1 MKPSIISTGICG
13 AVTAAVVVTLSG
25 LAPVAIA
32 DPTSPDIS
40 TKLVGKTVFLDP
52 GHQGP
57 NHAENL
63 ARQVGNGRGGTK
75 DCQTTGMTTVNGVPE
90 HTINWKVAD
99 LVRAALQDLG
109 AKVVLSR
116 QDDSGWGGCVDE
128 RAQAANASGAD
139 VAVSIHADG
148 APAQD
153 RGFHLIVPQLPIP
166 DPKADQVQSGP
177 GLAATKAV
185 RDAYLEAGFPAA
197 NYAGAQDGL
206 QTRADVA
213 GPAMT
218 TVPDVFLEM
227 GNGANVEDA
236 ALLESPEGQVKHALA
251 ITTGLVGFLL
261 GAPQQAGA
269 VPAYTGSAADRPAS
283 APPSDTPPVQSV
295 PPAQSVPQAPA
306 TQQVPEGTQASAIQ
320 QPQAVPE
327 PAAVPTSDGT
337 VPTAPASSDPP
348 QGYTPAPG
356 YAPLPSSPDTQTPG
370 LAQSPGAPQGG
381 SPQSQGYAPSPNSP
395 QSQGYG
401 LSPNS
406 PQSQG
411 YGLSPNSP
419 QSQGY
424 GLSPNSPQSQGY
436 GFAPNSPQSPGAA
449 QTPGSPFV
457 PGQTA
462 PSTTGTLP
470 ALVGTIIQMML
481 PLATSLGM
489 DNTVITS
496 ELINLAYTLASTLLG
511 PTK

>member
-25 LAPVAIA
+25 LAPAAIA
-32 DPTSPDIS
+32 DPAAPDMS
-40 TKLVGKTVFLDP
+40 TKLAGKTIFLDP

-57 NHAENL
+57 NHVENL
-63 ARQVGNGRGGTK
+63 ATQVSNGRGGTK

-128 RAQAANASGAD
+128 RARAANASGAD

-153 RGFHLIVPQLPIP
+153 HGFHLIVPQLPIP
-166 DPKADQVQSGP
+166 DPKADQVQSGL

-213 GPAMT
+213 GPALT
-218 TVPDVFLEM
+218 TVPDVFIEM

-251 ITTGLVGFLL
+251 ITTGLVGYLL
-261 GAPQQAGA
+261 GAPQQATAAQGA
-269 VPAYTGSAADRPAS
+269 VPVQTGSTDQPAS
-283 APPSDTPPVQSV
+283 AP
-295 PPAQSVPQAPA
+295 QAPA
-306 TQQVPEGTQASAIQ
+306 AQQAPGGAQASAIPQ
-320 QPQAVPE
+320 SQAVPE
-327 PAAVPTSDGT
+327 PAVAPNSTGT
-337 VPTAPASSDPP
+337 VPTAPASSNPP
-348 QGYTPAPG
+348 QGYSQSPG
-356 YAPLPSSPDTQTPG
+356 YAQVPSSPDPQTPG
-370 LAQSPGAPQGG
+370 SARSPSTPQAD
-381 SPQSQGYAPSPNSP
+381 SP
-395 QSQGYG
+395 QGYG
-401 LSPNS
+401 LSPNT

-411 YGLSPNSP
+411 FGL
-419 QSQGY
+419 
-424 GLSPNSPQSQGY
+424 L
-436 GFAPNSPQSPGAA
+436 PNSPQSPGS
-449 QTPGSPFV
+449 QLL
-457 PGQTA
+457 PGQTV

-470 ALVGTIIQMML
+470 ALVGTIMQLML
-481 PLATSLGM
+481 PLAKSLGM

-496 ELINLAYTLASTLLG
+496 ELINFAYTLASTLLG

>member
-1 MKPSIISTGICG
+1 MSIYQVFRVRPRIIGTGICG

-25 LAPVAIA
+25 LAPAAIA
-32 DPTSPDIS
+32 DPASPDVS
-40 TKLVGKTVFLDP
+40 TKLVGKTIFLDP

-57 NHAENL
+57 NHGENL
-63 ARQVGNGRGGTK
+63 ARQVSDGRGGTK

-90 HTINWKVAD
+90 HTINWRVAE

-166 DPKADQVQSGP
+166 DSKADQVQSGL

-213 GPAMT
+213 GPALT
-218 TVPDVFLEM
+218 TVPDVFVEM
-227 GNGANVEDA
+227 GNGANAEDA

-261 GAPQQAGA
+261 GVPSQATGT
-269 VPAYTGSAADRPAS
+269 VPAQTGSSDRPAS
-283 APPSDTPPVQSV
+283 APLSNTSSAQAV
-295 PPAQSVPQAPA
+295 PRASTAPQVPGTTQAPA
-306 TQQVPEGTQASAIQ
+306 VP
-320 QPQAVPE
+320 QPQTLPE
-327 PAAVPTSDGT
+327 SAAEPTSAPSAGT
-337 VPTAPASSDPP
+337 VVPSAPASSNPP
-348 QGYTPAPG
+348 QGYAPAPG
-356 YAPLPSSPDTQTPG
+356 YAPMPSAPGTQTPG
-370 LAQSPGAPQGG
+370 QSPSAPQAG
-381 SPQSQGYAPSPNSP
+381 SPQSQGF
-395 QSQGYG
+395 G
-401 LSPNS
+401 LLANT
-406 PQSQG
+406 
-411 YGLSPNSP
+411 
-419 QSQGY
+419 
-424 GLSPNSPQSQGY
+424 
-436 GFAPNSPQSPGAA
+436 PQSPGSTH
-449 QTPGSPFV
+449 TPGSQLL
-457 PGQTA
+457 PGHTA
-462 PSTTGTLP
+462 PSTTLTLP
-470 ALVGTIIQMML
+470 ALVGAIMQMML
-481 PLATSLGM
+481 PLARSLGM
-489 DNTVITS
+489 DNTVLTS

>member
-25 LAPVAIA
+25 LAPAAIA
-32 DPTSPDIS
+32 DPAAPDMS
-40 TKLVGKTVFLDP
+40 TKLAGKTIFLDP

-63 ARQVGNGRGGTK
+63 ATQVSNGRGGTK

-128 RAQAANASGAD
+128 RARAANASGAD

-213 GPAMT
+213 GPALT
-218 TVPDVFLEM
+218 TVPDVFIEM

-261 GAPQQAGA
+261 GAPQQATAAQGT
-269 VPAYTGSAADRPAS
+269 VPGQTGSTDRPAS
-283 APPSDTPPVQSV
+283 APQG
-295 PPAQSVPQAPA
+295 PAAQQAPGGA
-306 TQQVPEGTQASAIQ
+306 QTSAIP

-327 PAAVPTSDGT
+327 PAVSPNSTGAVPTAS
-337 VPTAPASSDPP
+337 ASSNPP
-348 QGYTPAPG
+348 QGYSQAPG
-356 YAPLPSSPDTQTPG
+356 YAQVPSSPDPQTPG
-370 LAQSPGAPQGG
+370 SAQSPSTPQAG
-381 SPQSQGYAPSPNSP
+381 SP
-395 QSQGYG
+395 QGYG
-401 LSPNS
+401 LSPNT

-411 YGLSPNSP
+411 FGL
-419 QSQGY
+419 
-424 GLSPNSPQSQGY
+424 L
-436 GFAPNSPQSPGAA
+436 PNSPQSPGS
-449 QTPGSPFV
+449 QLS
-457 PGQTA
+457 PGQTV
-462 PSTTGTLP
+462 PRTTGTLP
-470 ALVGTIIQMML
+470 ALVGTIMQLML
-481 PLATSLGM
+481 PLAKSLGM

-496 ELINLAYTLASTLLG
+496 QLINFAYTLASTLLG

>member
-1 MKPSIISTGICG
+1 MSIYQAFRVKPSIIGTGICG
-13 AVTAAVVVTLSG
+13 VVTAAVLVTLSG
-25 LAPVAIA
+25 LTPAAVA
-32 DPTSPDIS
+32 DPASPDMSI
-40 TKLVGKTVFLDP
+40 KLVGKTVFLDP

-57 NHAENL
+57 NHTENL
-63 ARQVGNGRGGTK
+63 AKQVGNGRGGTK

-90 HTINWKVAD
+90 HTINWKVAE

-109 AKVVLSR
+109 ATVVLSR

-148 APAQD
+148 APAQN

-177 GLAATKAV
+177 GLVATKAV

-261 GAPQQAGA
+261 GAPQQAGM
-269 VPAYTGSAADRPAS
+269 VPALTGSAADRPAS
-283 APPSDTPPVQSV
+283 APLSNT
-295 PPAQSVPQAPA
+295 PQAPA
-306 TQQVPEGTQASAIQ
+306 IAQPQSVPHAPAPQVPGGTQASSVP

-327 PAAVPTSDGT
+327 PTTVPNSAPSTGT
-337 VPTAPASSDPP
+337 APTAPASSNPP
-348 QGYTPAPG
+348 QGYAPAPG
-356 YAPLPSSPDTQTPG
+356 YTPVPSSPDTQTPWS
-370 LAQSPGAPQGG
+370 AQSPS
-381 SPQSQGYAPSPNSP
+381 SPGTQSPSSPGTPSHPGTSQSPGYALPPNT
-395 QSQGYG
+395 
-401 LSPNS
+401 
-406 PQSQG
+406 
-411 YGLSPNSP
+411 
-419 QSQGY
+419 
-424 GLSPNSPQSQGY
+424 
-436 GFAPNSPQSPGAA
+436 PQSPGTA
-449 QTPGSPFV
+449 QTPGAQVS

-462 PSTTGTLP
+462 PSATGSLP
-470 ALVGTIIQMML
+470 SLVGTIMQMML
-481 PLATSLGM
+481 PLAKSLGM
-489 DNTVITS
+489 DNTVVTS

-511 PTK
+511 PTR

>member
-1 MKPSIISTGICG
+1 MKPSIIRTGICG

-25 LAPVAIA
+25 LTPAAIA
-32 DPTSPDIS
+32 DPAPPDMS
-40 TKLVGKTVFLDP
+40 TKLVGKTIFLDP

-63 ARQVGNGRGGTK
+63 AKQVSDGRGGTK

-166 DPKADQVQSGP
+166 DPKADLVQSGA

-197 NYAGAQDGL
+197 NYAGAQDAL

-218 TVPDVFLEM
+218 TVPDVFIEM

-261 GAPQQAGA
+261 GAPQQATTALGTI
-269 VPAYTGSAADRPAS
+269 PAPTGSADRPAS
-283 APPSDTPPVQSV
+283 APLSDTPQ
-295 PPAQSVPQAPA
+295 AESVPQAPA
-306 TQQVPEGTQASAIQ
+306 AQQVPGGAQASAV
-320 QPQAVPE
+320 PQAVPE
-327 PAAVPTSDGT
+327 PAVVPNSAGT
-337 VPTAPASSDPP
+337 VPTAPASSNPP
-348 QGYTPAPG
+348 QGYAQAPG
-356 YAPLPSSPDTQTPG
+356 YAQVPSSPDPQTPG
-370 LAQSPGAPQGG
+370 SALSPSSPQAG
-381 SPQSQGYAPSPNSP
+381 SP
-395 QSQGYG
+395 QGYG
-401 LSPNS
+401 LLPN
-406 PQSQG
+406 
-411 YGLSPNSP
+411 N
-419 QSQGY
+419 
-424 GLSPNSPQSQGY
+424 
-436 GFAPNSPQSPGAA
+436 PQSPGSG
-449 QTPGSPFV
+449 QTPGSQLS

-481 PLATSLGM
+481 PLAKSLGM
-489 DNTVITS
+489 DNTVVTS
-496 ELINLAYTLASTLLG
+496 ELINFAYTLASTLLG

>member
-25 LAPVAIA
+25 LTPAAIA
-32 DPTSPDIS
+32 DPTSPDMS
-40 TKLVGKTVFLDP
+40 VKLAGKTIFLDP

-63 ARQVGNGRGGTK
+63 AKQVGDGRGGTK

-90 HTINWKVAD
+90 HTVNWKVAE

-128 RAQAANASGAD
+128 RAQAANVSGAD

-166 DPKADQVQSGP
+166 DPKVDQVQSGL
-177 GLAATKAV
+177 GLAASKAV
-185 RDAYLEAGFPAA
+185 RDAYMEVGFPAA

-218 TVPDVFLEM
+218 TVPDVFIEM

-236 ALLESPEGQVKHALA
+236 ALLETPEGQVKHALA

-261 GAPQQAGA
+261 GAQQQATTALGTI
-269 VPAYTGSAADRPAS
+269 PAQTGSTDRPAS
-283 APPSDTPPVQSV
+283 APLSNTPQE
-295 PPAQSVPQAPA
+295 QSVPQDSAA
-306 TQQVPEGTQASAIQ
+306 VPGGAQAA
-320 QPQAVPE
+320 AVPE
-327 PAAVPTSDGT
+327 PATVPNAAGT
-337 VPTAPASSDPP
+337 VPTAPASLNPP
-348 QGYTPAPG
+348 QGYAQAPG
-356 YAPLPSSPDTQTPG
+356 YAELPNSPGTQTPG
-370 LAQSPGAPQGG
+370 SAQSPSAPQAGT
-381 SPQSQGYAPSPNSP
+381 PQSQGFGVSPNTSQSQGFGVSPNSP
-395 QSQGYG
+395 QSQGFG
-401 LSPNS
+401 VSPNS

-411 YGLSPNSP
+411 FGVSPNSP
-419 QSQGY
+419 QSQGF
-424 GLSPNSPQSQGY
+424 GLSPNT
-436 GFAPNSPQSPGAA
+436 PQSPGLG
-449 QTPGSPFV
+449 QTPGSQFS

-470 ALVGTIIQMML
+470 ALVGTIMQMML
-481 PLATSLGM
+481 PLAKSLGM

>member
-25 LAPVAIA
+25 LTPAAIA
-32 DPTSPDIS
+32 DPASPDMS
-40 TKLVGKTVFLDP
+40 TKLAGKTIFLDP

-63 ARQVGNGRGGTK
+63 AKQVGNGRGGTK
-75 DCQTTGMTTVNGVPE
+75 DCQTTGMTTINGVPE

-139 VAVSIHADG
+139 VAVSIHADS

-166 DPKADQVQSGP
+166 DPRADQAQSGP
-177 GLAATKAV
+177 GLTATKAV

-197 NYAGAQDGL
+197 NYAGVQDGL

-218 TVPDVFLEM
+218 TVPDVFIEM

-261 GAPQQAGA
+261 GAQQAMTALGTI
-269 VPAYTGSAADRPAS
+269 PAQTGSGDRPAS
-283 APPSDTPPVQSV
+283 APLSNTPQ
-295 PPAQSVPQAPA
+295 AQAVPQAPA
-306 TQQVPEGTQASAIQ
+306 AVPGGAQASV
-320 QPQAVPE
+320 VPE
-327 PAAVPTSDGT
+327 PATAPNTAGT
-337 VPTAPASSDPP
+337 VPTAPASLNPP
-348 QGYTPAPG
+348 QGYAQAPG
-356 YAPLPSSPDTQTPG
+356 YAELPSSPDTQTPG
-370 LAQSPGAPQGG
+370 SAHSTSAPQAGAPR
-381 SPQSQGYAPSPNSP
+381 
-395 QSQGYG
+395 SQGYG
-401 LSPNS
+401 LSPNA
-406 PQSQG
+406 PRSQG
-411 YGLSPNSP
+411 YGLPNT
-419 QSQGY
+419 
-424 GLSPNSPQSQGY
+424 
-436 GFAPNSPQSPGAA
+436 PQSPGSS
-449 QTPGSPFV
+449 QTPGSQLS
-457 PGQTA
+457 PGQTV
-462 PSTTGTLP
+462 PGTTGTLP

-481 PLATSLGM
+481 PLARSLGL
-489 DNTVITS
+489 DNTMITS
-496 ELINLAYTLASTLLG
+496 ELINFAYTLASTLLG

>member
-25 LAPVAIA
+25 LTPAAIA
-32 DPTSPDIS
+32 DPASPDMS
-40 TKLVGKTVFLDP
+40 TKLAGKTIFLDP

-63 ARQVGNGRGGTK
+63 AKQVSDGRGGTK

-128 RAQAANASGAD
+128 RAQAANASGSD

-166 DPKADQVQSGP
+166 DPKADQVQSGA

-218 TVPDVFLEM
+218 TVPDVFIEM
-227 GNGANVEDA
+227 GNGANGEDA

-261 GAPQQAGA
+261 GAPQQATAALGT
-269 VPAYTGSAADRPAS
+269 VPAQPGSTDRPAS
-283 APPSDTPPVQSV
+283 APLSNTPQ
-295 PPAQSVPQAPA
+295 AESVPQAPGA
-306 TQQVPEGTQASAIQ
+306 QQVPGGAQASAIP

-327 PAAVPTSDGT
+327 PAAVPNSAGT
-337 VPTAPASSDPP
+337 APTAPASPNPP
-348 QGYTPAPG
+348 QGYAQAPG
-356 YAPLPSSPDTQTPG
+356 YAQVPSSPDSQTPG
-370 LAQSPGAPQGG
+370 SAQSPSAPQAG
-381 SPQSQGYAPSPNSP
+381 SPQGYGLSPNTP

-401 LSPNS
+401 L
-406 PQSQG
+406 
-411 YGLSPNSP
+411 L
-419 QSQGY
+419 
-424 GLSPNSPQSQGY
+424 
-436 GFAPNSPQSPGAA
+436 PNSPQSPGLG
-449 QTPGSPFV
+449 QTPGSQLS

-462 PSTTGTLP
+462 PSTAGTLP

-481 PLATSLGM
+481 PLARSLGM
-489 DNTVITS
+489 DNTAVTS
-496 ELINLAYTLASTLLG
+496 ELINFAYTLASTLLG

>member
-1 MKPSIISTGICG
+1 LSIYQAFRVKPSIIGTGICC

-25 LAPVAIA
+25 LTPAAVA
-32 DPTSPDIS
+32 DPTTPDMS
-40 TKLVGKTVFLDP
+40 MKLVGKTVFLDP

-57 NHAENL
+57 DHAENM
-63 ARQVGNGRGGTK
+63 AKQVSNGRGGTK
-75 DCQTTGMTTVNGVPE
+75 DCQTTGMTTVNGLPE
-90 HTINWKVAD
+90 HTINWKVAE
-99 LVRAALQDLG
+99 LVRAAMQDLG

-166 DPKADQVQSGP
+166 DPKADQVQSGL

-227 GNGANVEDA
+227 GNGANPEDA

-261 GAPQQAGA
+261 GVPQQATAGT
-269 VPAYTGSAADRPAS
+269 VPVPTGSATDRPAS
-283 APPSDTPPVQSV
+283 APLSNTSQTQSV
-295 PPAQSVPQAPA
+295 PHVPGTQQAPG
-306 TQQVPEGTQASAIQ
+306 GTQTSAVPL
-320 QPQAVPE
+320 PQAVPE
-327 PAAVPTSDGT
+327 PPT
-337 VPTAPASSDPP
+337 VPNSAPSTGTAQTAPASSNPP
-348 QGYTPAPG
+348 QGYAPAPG
-356 YAPLPSSPDTQTPG
+356 YTPVPSSPDTQSQWS
-370 LAQSPGAPQGG
+370 AQSPGSPGTQSQWSAQSPS
-381 SPQSQGYAPSPNSP
+381 SPQAGTSQSPGYA
-395 QSQGYG
+395 
-401 LSPNS
+401 LSPNT
-406 PQSQG
+406 
-411 YGLSPNSP
+411 
-419 QSQGY
+419 
-424 GLSPNSPQSQGY
+424 
-436 GFAPNSPQSPGAA
+436 PQSPGTA
-449 QTPGSPFV
+449 QTPGFHMS

-462 PSTTGTLP
+462 PSTTGSLP
-470 ALVGTIIQMML
+470 GLVGTIMQMML
-481 PLATSLGM
+481 PLARSLGM
-489 DNTVITS
+489 DNSVLTS

>member
-1 MKPSIISTGICG
+1 MKPSIIRTGICG
-13 AVTAAVVVTLSG
+13 AVTAAAVVTLSG
-25 LAPVAIA
+25 LTPAAIA
-32 DPTSPDIS
+32 DPASPDMS
-40 TKLVGKTVFLDP
+40 TKLVGKTIFLDP

-63 ARQVGNGRGGTK
+63 AKQVSNGRGGTK

-166 DPKADQVQSGP
+166 DPKVDQVQSGV

-206 QTRADVA
+206 QSRADVA
-213 GPAMT
+213 GPALT
-218 TVPDVFLEM
+218 TVPDVFIEM

-251 ITTGLVGFLL
+251 ITAGLVGFLL
-261 GAPQQAGA
+261 GVPQQATAALGT
-269 VPAYTGSAADRPAS
+269 VPAQTGSADRPAS
-283 APPSDTPPVQSV
+283 APLSDTPQ
-295 PPAQSVPQAPA
+295 AESVPQAPA
-306 TQQVPEGTQASAIQ
+306 AQQVPGGAQASAVP

-327 PAAVPTSDGT
+327 PAAMPNSAGT
-337 VPTAPASSDPP
+337 VPTAPASSNPP
-348 QGYTPAPG
+348 QGYAQAPG
-356 YAPLPSSPDTQTPG
+356 YAQVPSSPDPQTPG
-370 LAQSPGAPQGG
+370 SALSPNSPQAG
-381 SPQSQGYAPSPNSP
+381 SPQGYGLSPNTP

-401 LSPNS
+401 L
-406 PQSQG
+406 
-411 YGLSPNSP
+411 
-419 QSQGY
+419 
-424 GLSPNSPQSQGY
+424 
-436 GFAPNSPQSPGAA
+436 FPNSPQSPGSG
-449 QTPGSPFV
+449 QTPGSQLS

-481 PLATSLGM
+481 PLARSLGM
-489 DNTVITS
+489 DNTVVTS
-496 ELINLAYTLASTLLG
+496 ELINFAYTLASTLLG